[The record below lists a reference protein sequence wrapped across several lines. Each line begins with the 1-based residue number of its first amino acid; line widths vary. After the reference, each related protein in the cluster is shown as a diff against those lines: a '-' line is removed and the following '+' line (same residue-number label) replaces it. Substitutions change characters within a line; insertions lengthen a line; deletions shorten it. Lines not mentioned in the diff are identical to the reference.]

1 MNAVWLNARIRLQ
14 RHLRSPAIWVFALLL
29 PLAARAFVPG
39 EGANYALVSV
49 NGATMERSAAVIGL
63 EVGMLVSVLFT
74 PLAYLFLRAGP
85 TRRQPRQVTDV
96 AGGARGGVSY
106 GQWLGDVAMLWLMVV
121 VIGCAAIVISLFRL
135 PADQVAPLRTLTPVL
150 LIAAPAM
157 AVIAA
162 IRALLA
168 SRPALRGAGGDVAFF
183 VLWLVLLLISVAF
196 YAISGGEVG
205 PGAAFADILGFAAP
219 IDAAVDQPIDE
230 LTIVGPAADGSVIEV
245 DAMSGVLTG
254 PYLLSR
260 FTWIVAAGLLAVLA
274 GWLYKPAR
282 PNFRSVAPAQAAP
295 EVSFTRDLIDVVHAT
310 DASVLGHARQALAE
324 LATPRWLIGLLVAV
338 AVAGIAFPLRG
349 MVGPALVLGL
359 IFPLTRFGARWR
371 APATAQWQQGLPLA
385 GLSDLVVRLAVAVA
399 LCCALLL
406 PSIVSLPANQLI
418 DATLIGLA
426 LPVIAVGLSHLT
438 RSAVAARLLLLI
450 AWYAYL
456 NAGGPPGLT

>member
-1 MNAVWLNARIRLQ
+1 MSSVGLNARIQLQ
-14 RHLRSPAIWVFALLL
+14 RHLRSPAIWAFALFL

-39 EGANYALVSV
+39 EGADYALVSV
-49 NGATMERSAAVIGL
+49 NGSTMERSAAVIGL

-74 PLAYLFLRAGP
+74 PLAYIFLRAGP

-96 AGGARGGVSY
+96 AGGARGGVSF
-106 GQWLGDVAMLWLMVV
+106 GQWLGDVAMLWLMVG
-121 VIGCAAIVISLFRL
+121 VIGLAAIVISLFRL
-135 PADQVAPLRTLTPVL
+135 PADQVAPIRTLTPVL

-157 AVIAA
+157 AVVAA

-183 VLWLVLLLISVAF
+183 VLWLVLLLVSVAF
-196 YAISGGEVG
+196 YAIGGGEGG

-219 IDAAVDQPIDE
+219 IDTAVDRPIDE

-260 FTWIVAAGLLAVLA
+260 AVWIVAAGLLAVVA

-282 PNFRSVAPAQAAP
+282 PKLQFVAAKQSAA
-295 EVSFTRDLIDVVHAT
+295 EASFTTEPVQAVQPRSSSL
-310 DASVLGHARQALAE
+310 LGHARQALRE
-324 LATPRWLIGLLVAV
+324 LATPRWLFGLLAAV
-338 AVAGIAFPLRG
+338 AVAGIALPLRG

-371 APATAQWQQGLPLA
+371 APATAQWEQGLPLA
-385 GLSDLVVRLAVAVA
+385 GERDVAVRLGIAVA

-406 PSIVSLPANQLI
+406 PSLIGLPADHLI
-418 DATLIGLA
+418 DAALIGLA
-426 LPVIAVGLSHLT
+426 LPVVAVGLSHLT

-456 NAGGPPGLT
+456 NAGGTPGLA